1 MKKKRVIKELLPNI
15 VRISHRH
22 PEGSVE
28 GDAYHLWLIGCG
40 GPTSVYFT
48 FRLIEPENGPKQFYS
63 HLSSF

>member
-1 MKKKRVIKELLPNI
+1 MEKKRGIKELLTNI

-40 GPTSVYFT
+40 GQSESDTKHRSFSVPLLFT
-48 FRLIEPENGPKQFYS
+48 L
-63 HLSSF
+63 LSE

>member
-1 MKKKRVIKELLPNI
+1 MKKKRVIKELLTNI

-40 GPTSVYFT
+40 GQSESDTKHRSFSVPLLFT
-48 FRLIEPENGPKQFYS
+48 L
-63 HLSSF
+63 LSE